1 MDKSFLGIAGFAPL
15 LSRFLRQKNSLRF
28 GEKRKQG
35 GSIRK
40 PPFGFT
46 VSKGFGRQYCMQ
58 SIPLAVLKLSSFSV
72 RGTRASNCM
81 QSIPLAVLKLHLRS
95 ARNPQ
100 RALLHAIHTACG
112 IETLRLLCRKCAQT
126 AHCMQSIPLAVLKL
140 RREDSKQ
147 NEHDELHAIHTACG
161 IETMYLLSGESGA
174 SNCMQSVPLAVLKP
188 VRRHSPV
195 PQSAIACNPYRL
207 RY

>member
-58 SIPLAVLKLSSFSV
+58 SVPLAVLKRQILHYK
-72 RGTRASNCM
+72 
-81 QSIPLAVLKLHLRS
+81 AVWFE
-95 ARNPQ
+95 
-100 RALLHAIHTACG
+100 LHAIRTACG
-112 IETLRLLCRKCAQT
+112 IETIERSILSSNAT
-126 AHCMQSIPLAVLKL
+126 ADCMQSVPLAVLKQQDFSV
-140 RREDSKQ
+140 EIDI
-147 NEHDELHAIHTACG
+147 LH
-161 IETMYLLSGESGA
+161 Y
-174 SNCMQSVPLAVLKP
+174 CMQSVPLAVLKP
-188 VRRHSPV
+188 APSQNNSFWRAALH
-195 PQSAIACNPYRL
+195 AIRTACGIETFV
-207 RY
+207 